1 MIKSLNLSWR
11 KGGNEPTA
19 SELNKLVA
27 KVNEIV
33 YAANNGFDYI
43 SGGDSSSSS
52 FDWTSIPSASIYSRG
67 LMTPEMVEKLNNV
80 QTPTLDVLTE
90 VLGDYY
96 VKTEYVLTKEKNS
109 AYVTDN
115 SIVTAWYA
123 NKYFVQLSEFNA
135 FKLAVPTLAE
145 NNTFTGENTFNNKV
159 FFNAA
164 ASFTG
169 HTYIKELAVGDTTV
183 TDIFE
188 SKDAPPEEG
197 KESEYD
203 YALTTVGHVAS
214 RYLRKDKGNWEAFG
228 DYTFKDEEK
237 EYFRINKDKVTF
249 DYFESYG
256 AVDPLNDFFGSGVVI
271 KNDSVGNGY
280 IYTDELH
287 VRKTAWFRNVTIEE
301 TKHIGGET
309 ILSCAYC
316 VIEMVVPVT
325 IGDKSYFVCFF
336 AKEANG
342 KEAYQMWEK
351 GDQARLQQSSATKD
365 TLKSRYYWRVVTD
378 CGDGTDIGSIYPT
391 LTATPKEEDD
401 PNGTSKLFGSWCE
414 DYYFVVL
421 SDNDIE
427 DLGDGY
433 VLGAGKD
440 KGSCKPS
447 ANDEIVLL
455 GNRNLDPSKNKRRA
469 AQLYSTM
476 QENSPLRKYYTGI
489 GIYNENGVYYPFSF
503 KESTIETMEY
513 TENDGSHWEVG
524 KGGNFIRFTESGG
537 LEASLNKLD
546 ILVNGKTTDVGDAI
560 DGNFKLWTY
569 PDVTWNAPLDGDE
582 PAKKISW
589 DYNVPSSQWASAEE
603 RYSHIGDYLVTADG
617 FCYEF
622 NLEGNEY
629 FWVITSDQYLIHAQT
644 MANAA
649 VRTLNNIADDNII
662 TKQEKLQLK
671 RIFDTLDAEYNAIC
685 EEAANCDIGTNK
697 ECLVILVN
705 TYNLFKSML
714 SFVLSN
720 LSGDTPLEKDGLP
733 LCATYENS
741 MFHTDYMADTDMAY
755 TFEECYKN
763 YYEAYADLRK
773 AISER
778 TYSFSKGVKVEIDK
792 AIDDLGKQLEG
803 TSGSFQK
810 MNDHLAAIGVYKE
823 INGVPT
829 YSGLVSETNFAA
841 LFSSNGGVK
850 SEIATW
856 VEDGISGAT
865 IKADQIEMN
874 GNLGVQ
880 GLTYRIP
887 TALTSN
893 SADDNILDLTDGG
906 IHVPTETEEAT
917 TKFFHVGIYE
927 QAGIKGNTT
936 SVVDAY
942 ALNLAKTGSYINL
955 TQTPDTSDLFFFLLP
970 CFVGAKVLNRFGYM
984 DGNSAELFDIKVAKP
999 LVNYFRGQ
1007 VMKYLGNTIVMEIP
1021 PNIGVQFE
1029 ASECWS
1035 DILPLRV
1042 GRGFNVDNYDGSIGT
1057 NAFDSD
1063 GAYKLN
1069 DFITVETAWLP
1080 KKSTTR
1086 YVVMTLKS
1094 FKNDRYINMDVAE
1107 SAENYTNVIG
1117 WEMMLFDE
1125 NFILANNDYDIH

>member
-33 YAANNGFDYI
+33 YAANNGFEYTA
-43 SGGDSSSSS
+43 GGESSSSS

-96 VKTEYVLTKEKNS
+96 VKTEYVLKSDSDYSTSNNPVS
-109 AYVTDN
+109 AAYV
-115 SIVTAWYA
+115 

-135 FKLAVPTLAE
+135 FKLTVPTLAG
-145 NNTFTGENTFNNKV
+145 NNTFTGENTFNNNV

-214 RYLRKDKGNWEAFG
+214 RYLRKDEGSWTAAGN
-228 DYTFKDEEK
+228 YTFTGSDLFSKEIILGVGIDEDEK
-237 EYFRINKDKVTF
+237 ETSAILRTTDWL
-249 DYFESYG
+249 D
-256 AVDPLNDFFGSGVVI
+256 NDFLGYGVGIYESG
-271 KNDSVGNGY
+271 GYGY
-280 IYTDELH
+280 IKTDNLV
-287 VRKTAWFRNVTIEE
+287 VRQTAWLRSVTIEE

-316 VIEMVVPVT
+316 IVAQVR
-325 IGDKSYFVCFF
+325 KFSYDGKDYYACFF
-336 AKEANG
+336 DKEKNG
-342 KEAYQMWEK
+342 KEAYQMWEV
-351 GDQARLQQSSATKD
+351 GDQARLQQTKVGALETD
-365 TLKSRYYWRVVTD
+365 TDSNGGQSLTSRFYWRVVVN
-378 CGDGTDIGSIYPT
+378 CGDGGEIDADYPELYEST
-391 LTATPKEEDD
+391 
-401 PNGTSKLFGSWCE
+401 FGKWCK
-414 DYYFVVL
+414 DYWFVVL
-421 SDNDIE
+421 SDNNIE
-427 DLGDGY
+427 DLGSSY
-433 VLGAGKD
+433 VKGEGKM
-440 KGSCKPS
+440 GNATPEV
-447 ANDEIVLL
+447 NDEIVLL
-455 GNRNLDPSKNKRRA
+455 GNRCLSPEKNYRRA
-469 AQLYSTM
+469 AQLYSTADTSS
-476 QENSPLRKYYTGI
+476 SPLRRYYSGI
-489 GIYNENGVYYPFSF
+489 GIVEKNGKHEPFSL
-503 KESTIETMEY
+503 EGCEVEQMEY
-513 TENDGSHWEVG
+513 NRTLGTFWKVG
-524 KGGNFIRFTESGG
+524 HGNTYLQYSDKNG
-537 LEASLNKLD
+537 LEAHLNKLD

-622 NLEGNEY
+622 NLEGSEY

-685 EEAANCDIGTNK
+685 EEAANCDIGKNK
-697 ECLVILVN
+697 ACLVILVN

-778 TYSFSKGVKVEIDK
+778 TYSFSKDVKVEIDK
-792 AIDDLGKQLEG
+792 AIDDLGKQLKG

-856 VEDGISGAT
+856 VEDGIRGAT
-865 IKADQIEMN
+865 INADQIEMN